1 MFNLH
6 DFVMDTLMG
15 MVGHEPDYKVRQ
27 YALGW
32 YDKAQLTPEDMAELL
47 SRRSI
52 RWKSCRSSL
61 SKANKGPQV
70 SLPAGLFLVFVIK
83 L

>member
-6 DFVMDTLMG
+6 DFVMNTLHG

-32 YDKAQLTPEDMAELL
+32 YDKAQLTAEDMAAIEE
-47 SRRSI
+47 SI
-52 RWKSCRSSL
+52 EAQYVQPEEVTEETTEHTEEES
-61 SKANKGPQV
+61 A
-70 SLPAGLFLVFVIK
+70 
-83 L
+83 